1 MLSKCLSA
9 IVLSAIIGCAAP
21 TNPPTNSS
29 DQGPQQ
35 ASTALLQS
43 NPPAA
48 NETPIRFKPMAG
60 EAIDAYAGS
69 LSVPENWDV
78 SSSRKITVHYV
89 RFKATGSNPGAPI
102 VYLAGGPGG
111 SGIETAKRERFPLFM
126 AMRQFGDVIAFD
138 QRGTGENNTLPVCE
152 SAQREVDSQNY
163 TDAQFADLHRL
174 AARECLQFWR
184 EQQVDVL
191 GYTSVQSARDL
202 DALRAHLGAKKI
214 TLWGISYGTHLALAA
229 MKVMEARIDRVILAS
244 VEGLDQ
250 TVKSPAE
257 TDAYFTR
264 MQAAINAHPAL
275 KKDLPDI
282 VALVRRVHAKLDAA
296 PLMLEAGSGDG
307 KQTYSVERRD
317 LQHLLS
323 ASIADPEPALRA
335 LYLYTALDQGINEP
349 VLAFLR
355 PSPAISFQAMPLAM
369 DLASGISRKRLIRM
383 QREAKTAVLGAYLNF
398 PMPQLDRLLPELDL
412 GDEFRAGPISTV
424 PTLVLM
430 GSLDGRIYPVEQLEA
445 VAGLRNAHVVLVQNA
460 GHNLFMTTPEVTA
473 RIESFMRGETVST
486 KDIIAKLPIPA
497 F

>member
-1 MLSKCLSA
+1 MFSKILPL
-9 IVLSAIIGCAAP
+9 ILLTAIIGCVNP
-21 TNPPTNSS
+21 TNPPTSS
-29 DQGPQQ
+29 SEQTPQQ
-35 ASTALLQS
+35 ASYELLQS
-43 NPPAA
+43 LQAA

-60 EAIDAYAGS
+60 EAIDAFAGS

-78 SSSRKITVHYV
+78 PSSRKISVHYV
-89 RFKATGSNPGAPI
+89 RFKATGGKPGSPI

-126 AMRQFGDVIAFD
+126 AMRQFGDVIALD
-138 QRGTGENNTLPVCE
+138 QRGTGEKNTLPICE

-163 TDAQFADLHRL
+163 TDAQFAELHRL
-174 AARECLQFWR
+174 AARECFQFWR

-191 GYTSVQSARDL
+191 GYTTVQSARDL

-229 MKVMEARIDRVILAS
+229 MKVMEARIDRVVLAS

-250 TVKSPAE
+250 TVKSPAQ
-257 TDAYFTR
+257 TDAYFSRLQT
-264 MQAAINAHPAL
+264 AINAHPAL

-296 PLMLEAGSGDG
+296 PLMLEGGSGDS

-323 ASIADPEPALRA
+323 SFIADPEPALRA
-335 LYLYTALDQGINEP
+335 MYLYTALDQGIHEP
-349 VLAFLR
+349 LLDFLK
-355 PSPAISFQAMPLAM
+355 PSPAISLQAMPLAM
-369 DLASGISRKRLIRM
+369 DVASGITRKRLIRM
-383 QREAKTAVLGAYLNF
+383 QREAETALLGAYLNF

-412 GDEFRAGPISTV
+412 GDDFRAGPKSSA

-430 GSLDGRIYPVEQLEA
+430 GSLDGRLYPAEQLEA
-445 VAGLRNAHVVLVQNA
+445 VAGLRNARVVLVQNA

-473 RIESFMRGETVST
+473 RIEAFMRGETVST
-486 KDIIAKLPIPA
+486 EDIVTELPIPKL
-497 F
+497 